1 MALRAGFKPATS
13 AFGGRR
19 SVRLSYRSNLSQARL
34 SLSARNNGAAGWTR
48 TTGLSI
54 IGRVLS
60 PAKLQQPNSSFV
72 WCWCKDSNLDRA
84 PIWGLQGI
92 SLPHCP
98 LCYTSQS
105 GPGGWIPTSDL
116 GVRTAPL
123 CSLSYARS
131 KPGTAGGTLTP
142 DLRVRSAALYTSKLQ
157 RPKRRAPGRI
167 RTSNSRLKRPAR

>member
-1 MALRAGFKPATS
+1 MNLVLLDGLEPPVS
-13 AFGGRR
+13 
-19 SVRLSYRSNLSQARL
+19 RLSVECFCPLSYSSKFLRS
-34 SLSARNNGAAGWTR
+34 
-48 TTGLSI
+48 
-54 IGRVLS
+54 
-60 PAKLQQPNSSFV
+60 P

-84 PIWGLQGI
+84 PIQGLQGI
-92 SLPHCP
+92 SLLHCQ

-157 RPKRRAPGRI
+157 RPKLRAPGRI
-167 RTSNSRLKRPAR
+167 RTSNSRLKRPARSPFRHESKFWYRRQDSNLHLTD

>member
-1 MALRAGFKPATS
+1 MVLLDGLEPP
-13 AFGGRR
+13 
-19 SVRLSYRSNLSQARL
+19 VPRLSVECFRPLSYSSNFLFL
-34 SLSARNNGAAGWTR
+34 
-48 TTGLSI
+48 
-54 IGRVLS
+54 
-60 PAKLQQPNSSFV
+60 P

-157 RPKRRAPGRI
+157 RPKLRAPGRI
-167 RTSNSRLKRPAR
+167 RTGGAHGAASFYGRAGPQRWGGNG

>member
-1 MALRAGFKPATS
+1 MAAELGAPSWIQTSDLRLRRAALCS
-13 AFGGRR
+13 AELPEQSFP
-19 SVRLSYRSNLSQARL
+19 
-34 SLSARNNGAAGWTR
+34 SALTLQRAETRAAGWTR

-60 PAKLQQPNSSFV
+60 PAKLQQQISSLS
-72 WCWCKDSNLDRA
+72 CWCKDSNLDRA
-84 PIWGLQGI
+84 PIQG
-92 SLPHCP
+92 SQHCP

-131 KPGTAGGTLTP
+131 EPGTAGGTLTP

-157 RPKRRAPGRI
+157 RPETACSRKD
-167 RTSNSRLKRPAR
+167 SNLQLTAY